1 MSVPADSKS
10 RILHTYKY
18 LLDNTDEDHPA
29 TIKDITAYLNSV
41 GIEIGTEAGRKT
53 ISDDIEELQACGFD
67 VIKTR
72 STQNQ
77 YFIGSRTLELSEL
90 KMLVDAVQAARFIT
104 TNKARDLI
112 KRLTSLA
119 SPHQAGELK
128 RKLNVE
134 SRAADANVL
143 AVVDMLYKAIQTKQ
157 TLTFQYYEY
166 TPEKKRVHKNN
177 GQRYELSPYDLFW
190 SNDRYYVLG
199 YSKTHTAIRTFR
211 VDRIDK
217 PKLTE
222 RPATPKP
229 KDYHIEDFRDSVFL
243 MYDGPR
249 RTVELLCDNGMM
261 NAVVDKFGKKVTTG
275 IADDEHFTVSVEV
288 SVGSTFFS
296 WVFNYAGKIRILS
309 PQSVADKYRAHL
321 EKAAKSL

>member
-53 ISDDIEELQACGFD
+53 ISYDIEELQACGFD

-119 SPHQAGELK
+119 SPHQAG
-128 RKLNVE
+128 
-134 SRAADANVL
+134 
-143 AVVDMLYKAIQTKQ
+143 
-157 TLTFQYYEY
+157 
-166 TPEKKRVHKNN
+166 
-177 GQRYELSPYDLFW
+177 
-190 SNDRYYVLG
+190 
-199 YSKTHTAIRTFR
+199 
-211 VDRIDK
+211 
-217 PKLTE
+217 
-222 RPATPKP
+222 
-229 KDYHIEDFRDSVFL
+229 
-243 MYDGPR
+243 
-249 RTVELLCDNGMM
+249 
-261 NAVVDKFGKKVTTG
+261 
-275 IADDEHFTVSVEV
+275 
-288 SVGSTFFS
+288 
-296 WVFNYAGKIRILS
+296 
-309 PQSVADKYRAHL
+309 
-321 EKAAKSL
+321 